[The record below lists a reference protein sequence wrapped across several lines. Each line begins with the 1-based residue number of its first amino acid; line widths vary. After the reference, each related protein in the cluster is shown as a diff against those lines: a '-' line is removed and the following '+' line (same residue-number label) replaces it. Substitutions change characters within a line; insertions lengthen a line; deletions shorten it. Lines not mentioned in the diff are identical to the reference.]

1 MYIKDFSFEID
12 LTELKFVKDSEG
24 SNRIIGEGN
33 FAKIHL
39 ASWNGTPCAVKRM
52 SAKQA
57 GRMALEKFQGE
68 IALMMGMRHPNIVQV
83 SEERSDVVLRT
94 Q

>member
-12 LTELKFVKDSEG
+12 LKELTFVKDNEG
-24 SNRIIGEGN
+24 ENRIIGEGN

-57 GRMALEKFQGE
+57 GRMALEKVRAASG
-68 IALMMGMRHPNIVQV
+68 RTP
-83 SEERSDVVLRT
+83 DVYYT
-94 Q
+94 TKHF